1 MHRVFRKK
9 LFHPHYHLLREWYFS
24 DFSII
29 LKVQICI
36 LKVLLMD

>member
-1 MHRVFRKK
+1 MYPVFLKK

-36 LKVLLMD
+36 LKVLLVD